1 MAVDPMELAWR
12 LENQAAATDASS
24 RNSSLS
30 CALLAEAAACIRKL
44 VEQNRRACA
53 EVEWQPIETAP
64 KDGTPFYARHQSP
77 YRYQPYKPGAP
88 QLRVGKKG
96 RWQSMND
103 YGGWENCEEPFGDWK
118 HHPDYPTLGG
128 SDA

>member
-1 MAVDPMELAWR
+1 MAVDPMELVDW
-12 LENQAAATDASS
+12 LERQGARHRPNADKFT
-24 RNSSLS
+24 
-30 CALLAEAAACIRKL
+30 EAAACIRVL
-44 VEQNRRACA
+44 VEQNRRASA
-53 EVEWQPIETAP
+53 GVEWQPIETAP